1 MPKHYPANKAPAT
14 PESAEPGDVLPG
26 TRLDPAAA
34 SSFWLLKE
42 ASARKI
48 GKRSEGAISYQLLA
62 DADRQRLLVAITG
75 NSSSGYFSREKVP
88 FQRIRECLSSFP
100 DKAFPS
106 KALRD
111 AFVGR
116 SSNNPPF
123 MIGILADLGLTA
135 GDTTIESQHKAIGD
149 WTAWEQAML
158 ALPGTLL
165 QAEAAQTLPDA
176 DDAMPDHTP
185 TAPAEE
191 TPPAKAR
198 KSGKQ
203 PKEASHEGD
212 TPSE

>member
-1 MPKHYPANKAPAT
+1 MPKHHPANKAPAS
-14 PESAEPGDVLPG
+14 PESAEPDNALPSAS
-26 TRLDPAAA
+26 LDPAAA
-34 SSFWLLKE
+34 PSFWLLKE

-62 DADRQRLLVAITG
+62 DADRQRLFVAITG
-75 NSSSGYFSREKVP
+75 NSSSGYCSREKVP
-88 FQRIRECLSSFP
+88 FQRIRECLSNFP

-123 MIGILADLGLTA
+123 MIGILANLGLTA
-135 GDTTIESQHKAIGD
+135 GDTAIESQHKAIGD
-149 WTAWEQAML
+149 WTAWEQTML

-165 QAEAAQTLPDA
+165 QAEAAQALPDA
-176 DDAMPDHTP
+176 DEAMPDHTP
-185 TAPAEE
+185 TAPVEE

-198 KSGKQ
+198 KGGK
-203 PKEASHEGD
+203 PIKEVSHEGD

>member
-1 MPKHYPANKAPAT
+1 MPKHYPVNKAPAS
-14 PESAEPGDVLPG
+14 PESPEPGEVLPSAS
-26 TRLDPAAA
+26 LDPAAA
-34 SSFWLLKE
+34 PSFWLLKE

-62 DADRQRLLVAITG
+62 DADRQRLFVAITG

-100 DKAFPS
+100 DKVFPS

-111 AFVGR
+111 AMVGR
-116 SSNNPPF
+116 SSNNPCF
-123 MIGILADLGLTA
+123 MAGILADLGLIA
-135 GDTTIESQHKAIGD
+135 GDTAVESHHKAIGD
-149 WTAWEQAML
+149 WTAWEQTML

-165 QAEAAQTLPDA
+165 HAEVAHALPDA

-191 TPPAKAR
+191 TPPGKAR
-198 KSGKQ
+198 KAGK
-203 PKEASHEGD
+203 PIKEASHEGD